1 MGCEEVPLEWNEFE
15 MAAACL
21 AMWSQCDDSE
31 LRYNEREGTAR
42 TVQSIE
48 SEQGHTSGS
57 GRQRR
62 HGLTRSVM
70 GRGATLGTSSM
81 GMARAFPFYY
91 EGIFSGRSFRCTS
104 STAHLIGD
112 TKTHFLL
119 F

>member
-1 MGCEEVPLEWNEFE
+1 
-15 MAAACL
+15 
-21 AMWSQCDDSE
+21 MWSQCDDSE

-70 GRGATLGTSSM
+70 RGATLGTSSM
-81 GMARAFPFYY
+81 GMALAFSFLKGSFRNLVTFKVCYDRRV
-91 EGIFSGRSFRCTS
+91 ITTSLGRSVLKIYFR
-104 STAHLIGD
+104 
-112 TKTHFLL
+112 
-119 F
+119 

>member
-1 MGCEEVPLEWNEFE
+1 MIFV

-31 LRYNEREGTAR
+31 LRYNEREGKAR

-48 SEQGHTSGS
+48 SEQGHTSDS
-57 GRQRR
+57 GGQLR

-81 GMARAFPFYY
+81 GMALAFPFFKK
-91 EGIFSGRSFRCTS
+91 GSLVAGRS
-104 STAHLIGD
+104 AA
-112 TKTHFLL
+112 
-119 F
+119 